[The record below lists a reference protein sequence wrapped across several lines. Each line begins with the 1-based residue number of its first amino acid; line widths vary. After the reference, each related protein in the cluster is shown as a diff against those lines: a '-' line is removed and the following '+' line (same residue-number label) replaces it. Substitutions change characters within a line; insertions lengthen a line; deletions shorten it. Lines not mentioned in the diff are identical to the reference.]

1 MTHLPELQDVYES
14 LIDERSRET
23 FCGYWLGR
31 ISNQFAHFVHTYE
44 SHHLIGGFIPP
55 RGGTVIEA
63 GAYDGGT
70 ATIFTELG
78 YKVYTF
84 EMDKINFAATEPVAA
99 EKNFVLENFGLGA
112 YKHTEHYNPT
122 GQNWTKLGGG
132 EETAQ
137 ITTIDAYVRE
147 KGLERVDYI
156 RLDVEGA
163 ELDVLR
169 GAAMTIGMFKPI
181 LNISAYHKPDDFWTL
196 MNFVKSIRPD
206 YEFALRH
213 SFDTPEHAPRDFP
226 DKWKNFLLALGL
238 EPDSRRQAECVL
250 FAR

>member
-1 MTHLPELQDVYES
+1 MSKVSQLYPQPEFVFVLDNNATMRFAIKKFPKSKVIFIRSDADYYESFMTHLPELQDFYES

-44 SHHLIGGFIPP
+44 SHHLMGGFIPP

-122 GQNWTKLGGG
+122 GKNWTKLGGG
-132 EETAQ
+132 E
-137 ITTIDAYVRE
+137 
-147 KGLERVDYI
+147 
-156 RLDVEGA
+156 
-163 ELDVLR
+163 
-169 GAAMTIGMFKPI
+169 
-181 LNISAYHKPDDFWTL
+181 
-196 MNFVKSIRPD
+196 
-206 YEFALRH
+206 
-213 SFDTPEHAPRDFP
+213 DTPEDVPRDFS
-226 DKWKNFLLALGL
+226 DKMIKFLTSLGL
-238 EPDSRRQAECVL
+238 EPDDRKHVECVL